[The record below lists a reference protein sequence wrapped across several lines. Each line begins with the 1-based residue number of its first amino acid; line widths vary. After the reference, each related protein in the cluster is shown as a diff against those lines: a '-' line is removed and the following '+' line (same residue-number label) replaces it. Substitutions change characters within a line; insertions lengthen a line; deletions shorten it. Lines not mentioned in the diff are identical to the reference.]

1 MNRWRATY
9 RASLVY
15 AAAAMLAL
23 AAGPAFA
30 VSLEEAIRIALK
42 TNPGVG
48 VVLEDRRAVNQELVQ
63 ARSAYLPTVDVR
75 VARGIERVNNPTSR
89 GREGTEV
96 DGHSVQLPR
105 TDSSLTIRQLLFDG
119 FDTQSQ
125 VERQLARVRSAARR
139 VRETSEF
146 TALDAIETYLESTR
160 LREVVALSFENIK
173 VHEEF
178 VELIKVQVEGGAAG
192 KADLDQAEG
201 RLAGA
206 RDGLAVTEGELRD
219 ADAKYRRVVGEDAIR
234 LRRPIIPDDALPST
248 VVKAIAFAIKF
259 NPTIHV
265 ARSDIDIAKAEL
277 AATGASFWPNF
288 AIEMA
293 ANSNRNTGGTRGQ
306 DTSMSALLVMNYS
319 LYRGGGDIARRRE
332 FVSRLAEARQRLNQT
347 IRGSEETTRLSWSA
361 LLSARDRLTQ
371 LRAVVQANE
380 NVKDSF
386 KK

>member
-1 MNRWRATY
+1 
-9 RASLVY
+9 
-15 AAAAMLAL
+15 
-23 AAGPAFA
+23 
-30 VSLEEAIRIALK
+30 
-42 TNPGVG
+42 
-48 VVLEDRRAVNQELVQ
+48 
-63 ARSAYLPTVDVR
+63 
-75 VARGIERVNNPTSR
+75 
-89 GREGTEV
+89 
-96 DGHSVQLPR
+96 
-105 TDSSLTIRQLLFDG
+105 
-119 FDTQSQ
+119 
-125 VERQLARVRSAARR
+125 LARVRSAARR

-248 VVKAIAFAIKF
+248 VVKAIAFAIEF

-306 DTSMSALLVMNYS
+306 DTS
-319 LYRGGGDIARRRE
+319 
-332 FVSRLAEARQRLNQT
+332 
-347 IRGSEETTRLSWSA
+347 
-361 LLSARDRLTQ
+361 
-371 LRAVVQANE
+371 
-380 NVKDSF
+380 
-386 KK
+386 